1 MRENPARRV
10 AYGVRKP
17 VAKRRKVWNFPDW
30 IAVGATIRLKSR
42 TDPGDMNFL
51 KLYTRVLTMLG
62 PESRLGWILAGANVA
77 LAAAQFAEPVLFG
90 RIIDALVRAQA
101 ASTAPSFTEL
111 TPLLG
116 AWVGFGLFIIGCSVL
131 VALHADR
138 LSHRRKQTVTTMY
151 FEHVLQLPLSFHG
164 GSHSGRLM
172 KVMLTGIDALWTLWL
187 SFFREHFAAFVALF
201 VLLPLSL
208 FVNWRLASLL
218 VILCVVFMALTV
230 LVIRKT
236 EKLQSAVEG
245 HYTALAERASDALT
259 NIALVQG
266 FARIEAEVM
275 SLRNETDRLLTAQM
289 PVLSWWA
296 IIAVLTRSATTLTM
310 LSIFVLGIYLNTQGL
325 ATIGE
330 IVTFMNFAAL
340 LIVRLEQVV
349 GFSNKVLLDAPRL
362 REFFDVLD
370 TVPAVRDRPDA
381 IDPGRMRGLIEFD
394 HVSFSYD
401 GKRPAIAELSF
412 TALPGETIALVGS
425 TGAGKSTA
433 LALLHRAFD
442 PQSGSIKIDG
452 MDIRAIKLA
461 ALRHNI
467 GVVYQEALL
476 FNRSIAE
483 NLRVGKPDATDE
495 ELLEAAAR
503 AQASELIARHPEGL
517 EGSVGER
524 GRSLSGGERQRISI
538 ARALLKD
545 PPILILD
552 EATSALDAT
561 TERKVQ
567 AALDEVMKDRTTFVI
582 AHRLATVR
590 NATRILVFDQA
601 RVIEQGT
608 FDELVARNGRFAE
621 LARAQFMAPPQPV
634 PQQEAR
640 EMSPAA
646 E

>member
-1 MRENPARRV
+1 
-10 AYGVRKP
+10 
-17 VAKRRKVWNFPDW
+17 
-30 IAVGATIRLKSR
+30 
-42 TDPGDMNFL
+42 MNFF
-51 KLYTRVLTMLG
+51 KLYTRVLTLLG
-62 PESRLGWILAGANVA
+62 PEARLGWLLAGANVA

-90 RIIDALVRAQA
+90 RIIDTLVRAQA
-101 ASTAPSFTEL
+101 ASAVPSFTEL
-111 TPLLG
+111 TPLLA
-116 AWVGFGLFIIGCSVL
+116 AWVGFGLFTIVCGVL
-131 VALHADR
+131 VALHSDR
-138 LSHRRKQTVTTMY
+138 LAHRRKQTITTMY

-172 KVMLTGIDALWTLWL
+172 KVMLTGVDALWTLWL
-187 SFFREHFAAFVALF
+187 SFFREHLAAFVALF

-218 VILCVVFMALTV
+218 VILCVVFSALTV

-245 HYTALAERASDALT
+245 HYTSMAERASDALS

-266 FARIEAEVM
+266 FARVEAEVK
-275 SLRNETDRLLTAQM
+275 SLRNEADRLLAAQM

-296 IIAVLTRSATTLTM
+296 MIAVLTRSATTTTM
-310 LSIFVLGIYLNTQGL
+310 LSIFLLGIYLNMQGQ

-340 LIVRLEQVV
+340 LIVRMEQVV
-349 GFSNKVLLDAPRL
+349 GFTNKVLLDAPRL
-362 REFFDVLD
+362 KEFFDVLD
-370 TVPAVRDRPDA
+370 TVPAVRDRADA
-381 IDPGRMRGLIEFD
+381 VDPGRMRGLIEFD
-394 HVSFSYD
+394 NVSFSYD
-401 GKRPAIAELSF
+401 GKRPAIADLSF

-442 PQSGSIKIDG
+442 PQSGVIKIDG
-452 MDIRAIKLA
+452 MDIKAVKLA
-461 ALRHNI
+461 GLRHNI

-483 NLRVGKPDATDE
+483 NLRVGNPDATDE
-495 ELLEAAAR
+495 QLLEAAER
-503 AQASELIARHPEGL
+503 AQASELIERHPDGL
-517 EGSVGER
+517 DGTVGER

-567 AALDEVMKDRTTFVI
+567 AALDEVMRGRTTFVI

-590 NATRILVFDQA
+590 NATRILVFDQG

-608 FDELVARNGRFAE
+608 FEELVARNGRFAE
-621 LARAQFMAPPQPV
+621 LARAQFMAPPQSV
-634 PQQEAR
+634 PQEAPA
-640 EMSPAA
+640 MSPAA

>member
-1 MRENPARRV
+1 
-10 AYGVRKP
+10 
-17 VAKRRKVWNFPDW
+17 
-30 IAVGATIRLKSR
+30 
-42 TDPGDMNFL
+42 MNFI
-51 KLYTRVLTMLG
+51 KLYGRVLALLG
-62 PESRLGWILAGANVA
+62 SEARLGWMLALANVA

-90 RIIDALVRAQA
+90 RIIDSLVRSQA
-101 ASTAPSFTEL
+101 ASTTPSFAEL

-116 AWVGFGLFIIGCSVL
+116 AWIGFGLFTIACSVL

-138 LSHRRKQTVTTMY
+138 LAHRRRQAVLASY

-164 GSHSGRLM
+164 STHSGRLM
-172 KVMLTGIDALWTLWL
+172 KVMLSGVDALWGLWL
-187 SFFREHFAAFVALF
+187 SFFREHCAAFVALF

-218 VILCVVFMALTV
+218 VILCVIFTALTA

-236 EKLQSAVEG
+236 EKLQSQVES
-245 HYTALAERASDALT
+245 HYTALAERASDALS

-266 FARIEAEVM
+266 FARVEAEVL
-275 SLRNETDRLLTAQM
+275 SLRGVVDRLLSAQM
-289 PVLSWWA
+289 PVLNWWA

-310 LSIFVLGIYLNTQGL
+310 LSIFVLGIYLNTQGS
-325 ATIGE
+325 ATIGQ

-340 LIVRLEQVV
+340 LIIRLEQVV
-349 GFSNKVLLDAPRL
+349 GFSNRVLLDAPRL
-362 REFFDVLD
+362 REFFEVLD

-381 IDPGRMRGLIEFD
+381 IDPGRLRGLIEFHD
-394 HVSFSYD
+394 VSFSYD
-401 GKRPAIAELSF
+401 GKRPAVIDLNF

-442 PQSGSIKIDG
+442 PQSGAIKIDG

-483 NLRVGKPDATDE
+483 NLRVGNPDATDTQ
-495 ELLEAAAR
+495 LREAAAR
-503 AQASELIARHPEGL
+503 AQATEMIERHPEGL
-517 EGSVGER
+517 EGLVGER
-524 GRSLSGGERQRISI
+524 GRSLSGGERQRLSI

-567 AALDEVMKDRTTFVI
+567 AALDEVMKGRTTFVI

-601 RVIEQGT
+601 RIIESGS

-621 LARAQFMAPPQPV
+621 LARAQFLAAPEQP
-634 PQQEAR
+634 PAIEAQE
-640 EMSPAA
+640 PAA
-646 E
+646 S

>member
-1 MRENPARRV
+1 
-10 AYGVRKP
+10 
-17 VAKRRKVWNFPDW
+17 
-30 IAVGATIRLKSR
+30 
-42 TDPGDMNFL
+42 MNFI
-51 KLYTRVLTMLG
+51 KLYTRVLTLLG
-62 PESRLGWILAGANVA
+62 PEARLGWILAGANVA

-90 RIIDALVRAQA
+90 RIIDSLVRAQA
-101 ASTAPSFTEL
+101 ASTTPSFTEL
-111 TPLLG
+111 TPLLL
-116 AWVGFGLFIIGCSVL
+116 AWIGFGLFTIVCGVL
-131 VALHADR
+131 VALYSDR
-138 LSHRRKQTVTTMY
+138 LAHRRKQTVTTMY

-172 KVMLTGIDALWTLWL
+172 KVMLTGVDALWTLWL
-187 SFFREHFAAFVALF
+187 SFFREHLAAFVALF

-218 VILCVVFMALTV
+218 VILCVVFAGLTV

-236 EKLQSAVEG
+236 EKLQSKVEG
-245 HYTALAERASDALT
+245 YYTSMAERASDALS

-266 FARIEAEVM
+266 FARIEAEVK
-275 SLRNETDRLLTAQM
+275 SLRNEADRLLAAQM

-296 IIAVLTRSATTLTM
+296 MIAVLTRSATTITM
-310 LSIFVLGIYLNTQGL
+310 LSIFVLGIWLNTQGL

-349 GFSNKVLLDAPRL
+349 GFTNKVLLDAPRL
-362 REFFDVLD
+362 REFFQVLD
-370 TVPAVRDRPDA
+370 TVPAVRDRADA
-381 IDPGRMRGLIEFD
+381 VDPGRMRGLIEFD
-394 HVSFSYD
+394 DVSFSYD
-401 GKRPAIAELSF
+401 GKRPAIADLSF
-412 TALPGETIALVGS
+412 TALPGETIAMVGS

-442 PQSGSIKIDG
+442 PQSGVVKIDG
-452 MDIRAIKLA
+452 MDIKAVKLS

-483 NLRVGKPDATDE
+483 NLRVGNPDATDE
-495 ELLEAAAR
+495 QLLEAAAR
-503 AQASELIARHPEGL
+503 AQASELIERHPDGL
-517 EGSVGER
+517 EGTVGER

-567 AALDEVMKDRTTFVI
+567 AALDEVMKGRTTFVI

-590 NATRILVFDQA
+590 NATRILVFDQG

-621 LARAQFMAPPQPV
+621 LARAQFMAPPQPL
-634 PQQEAR
+634 PQEAPA
-640 EMSPAA
+640 MSPAA

>member
-1 MRENPARRV
+1 
-10 AYGVRKP
+10 
-17 VAKRRKVWNFPDW
+17 
-30 IAVGATIRLKSR
+30 
-42 TDPGDMNFL
+42 MNFL
-51 KLYTRVLTMLG
+51 RLYTRVLRMLG
-62 PESRLGWILAGANVA
+62 PEARLGWVLAGANVA

-90 RIIDALVRAQA
+90 RIIDSLVRSQA
-101 ASTAPSFTEL
+101 ASAAPSVTEL
-111 TPLLG
+111 TPLLS
-116 AWVGFGLFIIGCSVL
+116 AWVAFGLFTILCSVL
-131 VALHADR
+131 VALNADR
-138 LSHRRKQTVTTMY
+138 LSHRRKQAVTTMY

-218 VILCVVFMALTV
+218 VILCIIFMSLTV

-236 EKLQSAVEG
+236 EKLQSAVES

-275 SLRNETDRLLTAQM
+275 SLRNETDRLLNAQM

-310 LSIFVLGIYLNTQGL
+310 LSIFLVGIYLNTQSL

-340 LIVRLEQVV
+340 LITRLEQVV

-370 TVPAVRDRPDA
+370 TVPAVRDRADA
-381 IDPGRMRGLIEFD
+381 VDPGRMRGLIEFD
-394 HVSFSYD
+394 DVSFSYD
-401 GKRPAIAELSF
+401 GKRPAIADVSF

-442 PQSGSIKIDG
+442 PQSGVIKIDG
-452 MDIRAIKLA
+452 MDIKAIKLA
-461 ALRHNI
+461 CLRHNI

-483 NLRVGKPDATDE
+483 NLRVGKPDATDA
-495 ELLEAAAR
+495 ELLQAAER
-503 AQASELIARHPEGL
+503 AQANDLIARHGL
-517 EGSVGER
+517 DGTVGER
-524 GRSLSGGERQRISI
+524 GRSLSGGERQRLSI

-567 AALDEVMKDRTTFVI
+567 AALDEVMRGRTTFVI
-582 AHRLATVR
+582 AHRLATIR
-590 NATRILVFDQA
+590 NATRILVFDHG
-601 RVIEQGT
+601 RIIESGS
-608 FDELVARNGRFAE
+608 FEELVAKGGRFAD
-621 LARAQFMAPPQPV
+621 LAQAQFLATPSAATMLEH
-634 PQQEAR
+634 EAA
-640 EMSPAA
+640 PAA
-646 E
+646 AE

>member
-1 MRENPARRV
+1 M
-10 AYGVRKP
+10 K
-17 VAKRRKVWNFPDW
+17 F
-30 IAVGATIRLKSR
+30 AT
-42 TDPGDMNFL
+42 
-51 KLYTRVLTMLG
+51 LYSRVLGLLG
-62 PESRLGWILAGANVA
+62 SEARLGWILACANIA
-77 LAAAQFAEPVLFG
+77 LAAAQIAEPVLFG

-101 ASTAPSFTEL
+101 AAGPSFAAL
-111 TPLLG
+111 APLLA
-116 AWVGFGLFIIGCSVL
+116 AWVGFGLFTIVCSVL

-138 LSHRRKQTVTTMY
+138 LSHRRRQAVITIY

-164 GSHSGRLM
+164 NTHSGRLM
-172 KVMLTGIDALWTLWL
+172 KVMLAGTDALWGLWL
-187 SFFREHFAAFVALF
+187 SFFREHLAAFVALF

-208 FVNWRLASLL
+208 IVNWRLALLL
-218 VILCVVFMALTV
+218 VVLCVVFSALTA

-236 EKLQSAVEG
+236 ETLQSQVES
-245 HYTALAERASDALT
+245 HFTALAERASDALS

-266 FARIEAEVM
+266 FARVEAEVS
-275 SLRNETDRLLTAQM
+275 SLRSVVDRLLAVQM
-289 PVLSWWA
+289 PVLNWWA

-310 LSIFVLGIYLNTQGL
+310 LSIFLLGIYLNSQGT

-349 GFSNKVLLDAPRL
+349 GFSNRMLLDAPRL
-362 REFFDVLD
+362 REFFAVLD
-370 TVPAVRDRPDA
+370 TIPAVRDRPEA
-381 IDPGRMRGLIEFD
+381 IDPGRLRGLIEFSD
-394 HVSFSYD
+394 VSFSYD
-401 GKRPAIAELSF
+401 GKRPAVVDLNF

-442 PQSGSIKIDG
+442 PQSGTIRIDG

-461 ALRHNI
+461 CLRHNI

-483 NLRVGKPDATDE
+483 NLRVGNPNATDE
-495 ELLEAAAR
+495 QLREAAGR
-503 AQASELIARHPEGL
+503 AQATEMIERHPEGL
-517 EGSVGER
+517 EGLVGER
-524 GRSLSGGERQRISI
+524 GRSLSGGERQRLSI

-567 AALDEVMKDRTTFVI
+567 AALDEVMRGRTTFVI

-601 RVIEQGT
+601 RIIEAGS

-621 LARAQFMAPPQPV
+621 LARAQFLAAPEAPV
-634 PQQEAR
+634 IEAA
-640 EMSPAA
+640 PAA
-646 E
+646 AK

>member
-1 MRENPARRV
+1 
-10 AYGVRKP
+10 
-17 VAKRRKVWNFPDW
+17 
-30 IAVGATIRLKSR
+30 
-42 TDPGDMNFL
+42 MNFV
-51 KLYTRVLTMLG
+51 KLYSRVLGLLG
-62 PESRLGWILAGANVA
+62 SEARLGWVLALANVA

-90 RIIDALVRAQA
+90 RIIDALVRAQTA
-101 ASTAPSFTEL
+101 ASAPSFADL
-111 TPLLG
+111 TPLLA
-116 AWVGFGLFIIGCSVL
+116 AWVAFGLFTIGCSVL

-138 LSHRRKQTVTTMY
+138 LSHRRRQAVLTSY

-164 GSHSGRLM
+164 STHSGRLM
-172 KVMLTGIDALWTLWL
+172 KVMLAGVDALWGLWL
-187 SFFREHFAAFVALF
+187 SFFREHLAAFVALF

-208 FVNWRLASLL
+208 LVNWRLASLL
-218 VILCVVFMALTV
+218 VILCVVFTALTT

-236 EKLQSAVEG
+236 EKLQSQVES
-245 HYTALAERASDALT
+245 HFSALAERASDALS

-266 FARIEAEVM
+266 FARVEAEVS
-275 SLRNETDRLLTAQM
+275 SLRGVVDRLLAVQM
-289 PVLSWWA
+289 PVLNWWA

-310 LSIFVLGIYLNTQGL
+310 LSIFVLGIYLNTQGT

-349 GFSNKVLLDAPRL
+349 GFSNRMLLDAPRL
-362 REFFDVLD
+362 REFFAVLD

-381 IDPGRMRGLIEFD
+381 IDPGRLHGLIEFCD
-394 HVSFSYD
+394 VSFSYD
-401 GKRPAIAELSF
+401 GKRPAVVDLNF
-412 TALPGETIALVGS
+412 KALPGETIALVGS

-442 PQSGSIKIDG
+442 PQSGAIKIDG

-483 NLRVGKPDATDE
+483 NLRVGNPNATDE
-495 ELLEAAAR
+495 QLREAAAR
-503 AQASELIARHPEGL
+503 AQASELIERHPDGL
-517 EGSVGER
+517 DGLVGER
-524 GRSLSGGERQRISI
+524 GRSLSGGERQRLSI

-567 AALDEVMKDRTTFVI
+567 AALDEVMKGRTTFVI

-601 RVIEQGT
+601 RIIEAGS

-621 LARAQFMAPPQPV
+621 LARAQFLAAPEAPV
-634 PQQEAR
+634 IEV
-640 EMSPAA
+640 PAA